1 MFHVYLKYM
10 RPCNRKHVCFEG
22 RFLPMVCS
30 FKQQHFV
37 TNSAGKTLDVIKPE
51 NNPKKPVINWASLR
65 ENRAKYESMKWA
77 G

>member
-1 MFHVYLKYM
+1 
-10 RPCNRKHVCFEG
+10 
-22 RFLPMVCS
+22 MVCS
-30 FKQQHFV
+30 IKQQHFV
-37 TNSAGKTLDVIKPE
+37 TNSAGKILDIIKPE